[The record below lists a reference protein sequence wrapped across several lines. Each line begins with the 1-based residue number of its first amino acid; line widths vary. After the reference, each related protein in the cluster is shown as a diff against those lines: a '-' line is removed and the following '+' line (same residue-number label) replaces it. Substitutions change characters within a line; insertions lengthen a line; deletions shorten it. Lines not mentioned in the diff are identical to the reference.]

1 MTTRDKQQVARQFS
15 RAASSYDSAA
25 GIQHRAVTELL
36 NQLDGYLPA
45 SLSEIQAEPQP
56 NATPIHGHWCDIG
69 CGTGTALP
77 HLKHRGAQFLS
88 GIDLSEGMLATAAQ
102 HKDEQTQLILADA
115 DDLPIQSASVN
126 GIFSSLMLQW
136 SEDSQRTLHEW
147 RRILQSGG
155 TLAVATLLPGTQRE
169 LKQAWQTIDD
179 HPHVNEFASQDTMIM
194 ALKTNGFRD
203 LTLHQQCLTE
213 HYASI
218 NDLLRGLKRI
228 GATNVNQG
236 RRSGLGGRDALHQLA
251 SHYPVNAEGLF
262 PLSYEVLWIT
272 ATAR

>member
-36 NQLDGYLPA
+36 NQLDGYLPSTA
-45 SLSEIQAEPQP
+45 SF
-56 NATPIHGHWCDIG
+56 HGHWCDIG

-77 HLKHRGAQFLS
+77 HLKHRGARLLS
-88 GIDLSEGMLATAAQ
+88 GIDLSEGMLAAAAQ

-115 DDLPIQSASVN
+115 DDLPAQSASVN

-136 SEDSQRTLHEW
+136 SEDPLRTLQEW
-147 RRILQSGG
+147 RRILKTGG

-169 LKQAWQTIDD
+169 LKQAWKSIDD
-179 HPHVNEFASQDTMIM
+179 HPHVNEFANQDSMAA
-194 ALKTNGFRD
+194 ALKTSGFSDIR
-203 LTLHQQCLTE
+203 LHQDCLTE
-213 HYASI
+213 HYPSI
-218 NDLLRGLKRI
+218 HDLLRGLKRI

-236 RRSGLGGRDALHQLA
+236 RRSGLGGRDALRQLA
-251 SHYPVNAEGLF
+251 AHYPVDNEGRF

-272 ATAR
+272 ATAH